1 MKTGRLALACLLLG
15 AVGIAFAP
23 ILVRLSPLGP
33 SATAFYR
40 LLLALPVLALWLAWE
55 TRLRKQAPFQKGD
68 VKGLLTAGV
77 CFAADLAVWH
87 WSVLLTTIANAT
99 LFPNFAPIYVTLA
112 GWILFRQGVRPL
124 FILGMVLAL
133 SGAVVLM
140 SGNLSLG
147 GEHLAG
153 DLLGQLTAVFYAGY
167 IVAVGR
173 LRQRLSTAAIMTM
186 SGLVTTPLLLLAA
199 LASGEALWPQPGQGW
214 EALITLALVSHVG
227 GQSLIAYG
235 LAHLPASFGSVV
247 LLLQPL
253 VATLLAALLLGEP
266 LTLLVA
272 AGSGVILAGIVLAKR
287 GS

>member
-1 MKTGRLALACLLLG
+1 MTANRPALAALLLG

-55 TRLRKQAPFQKGD
+55 VHAHKRLPFQQGD
-68 VKGLLTAGV
+68 VKGLVLAGF

-112 GWILFRQGVRPL
+112 GWILFKQGVRPL
-124 FILGMVLAL
+124 FIAGMVLAL

-140 SGNLSLG
+140 SENISLG
-147 GEHLAG
+147 GDHLAG

-173 LRQRLSTAAIMTM
+173 LRRRLSTAAIMTV

-214 EALITLALVSHVG
+214 GALIALALVSHVG

-253 VATLLAALLLGEP
+253 IATLLAAGLLGEP
-266 LTLLVA
+266 LTWLVA
-272 AGSGVILAGIVLAKR
+272 LGGSVILAGIVLAKR